1 MNPVKPT
8 TKETTKQIQTVQVK
22 YFVYLETYEISQS
35 RIGVRPPGTGMIL
48 FAGLYKFRGH
58 FRLTSSIH

>member
-22 YFVYLETYEISQS
+22 YFVYLETYEVHSPGS
-35 RIGVRPPGTGMIL
+35 EIGPLVQV
-48 FAGLYKFRGH
+48 
-58 FRLTSSIH
+58 